1 MPASLVAATFRS
13 GLRLDPFRWARLGF
27 ARSHDWVCS
36 GGLNRAYEAQ
46 VRVYA
51 KLTATLRF
59 REHEPA
65 FGTRIATGL
74 KLSGCADESCLGNR
88 SHNHGVHRAN
98 DSRSP
103 NRSHNGGF
111 RAKQP
116 RTCVVRTIRGGR
128 FVRTTSECH
137 CANDLRD
144 AESSHQPSS
153 REARLQA
160 CGVAETLPT
169 CASLPQ
175 LSPETPFAYR
185 ITRQ

>member
-88 SHNHGVHRAN
+88 SHNKRVPLCERFRLHKSFAQPWGPSCERFPIAKSFAQRGFSGETALDLSCAN
-98 DSRSP
+98 DSRRTF
-103 NRSHNGGF
+103 RSHNDAIPLCERFAGCGPAF
-111 RAKQP
+111 GAQIA
-116 RTCVVRTIRGGR
+116 TGR
-128 FVRTTSECH
+128 
-137 CANDLRD
+137 
-144 AESSHQPSS
+144 ESP
-153 REARLQA
+153 
-160 CGVAETLPT
+160 PY
-169 CASLPQ
+169 ASD
-175 LSPETPFAYR
+175 SC
-185 ITRQ
+185 